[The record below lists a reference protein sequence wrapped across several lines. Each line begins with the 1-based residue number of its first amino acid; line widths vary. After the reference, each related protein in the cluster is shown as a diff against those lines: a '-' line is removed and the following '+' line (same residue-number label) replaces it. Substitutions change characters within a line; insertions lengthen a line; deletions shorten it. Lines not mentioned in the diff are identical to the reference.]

1 MDGIHKKAVK
11 VAVVLAYI
19 IYIISFIY
27 IYISPASSTLR
38 VAHFLRVSL
47 FIFLIRVFWKKS
59 GQPVEVGSLS
69 HHLQGF

>member
-19 IYIISFIY
+19 IYNILY